1 PKPTTFLPVGGRFLD
16 IWAGLT
22 LVSLVHGLVRLKA
35 VGRRRLATHLLEFM
49 LAKGH
54 QLLELGCDC
63 GTVNECQDLFHLEIK
78 NVAGIVQQAKRTKPL
93 SDFYENAAHTSE
105 YACPFEAQIFPR
117 ADSRASVLENPR
129 EDQTTERMAAQFF
142 ADPLLCGSNATGF
155 RVEAS
160 PVRNP
165 EREFANAP
173 QQERGIIVQRRAFE
187 F

>member
-1 PKPTTFLPVGGRFLD
+1 PSRIGSFGHQYAAGLRGCGWRILYYTHPAAHPAGTRPKPTTFLPVGGRFLD

-22 LVSLVHGLVRLKA
+22 LVSLVHGLWRLKA
-35 VGRRRLATHLLEFM
+35 VGRRRVATHLLEFM

-117 ADSRASVLENPR
+117 ADSRASV
-129 EDQTTERMAAQFF
+129 
-142 ADPLLCGSNATGF
+142 
-155 RVEAS
+155 
-160 PVRNP
+160 
-165 EREFANAP
+165 
-173 QQERGIIVQRRAFE
+173 
-187 F
+187 